1 MTALL
6 LVIGCLGIPRDNKQA
21 LSAVVALMAIWGFL
35 VSHDLRNM
43 FITCPEASTNV
54 FTVSTYPRSG
64 SICGR
69 R

>member
-35 VSHDLRNM
+35 VRHTDGEIFS
-43 FITCPEASTNV
+43 ASAPTNV
-54 FTVSTYPRSG
+54 FTVPTYSRSG
-64 SICGR
+64 GLCCR
-69 R
+69 W

>member
-35 VSHDLRNM
+35 VRHADGEIFSR
-43 FITCPEASTNV
+43 P
-54 FTVSTYPRSG
+54 Y
-64 SICGR
+64 
-69 R
+69 